1 MSLTSNIAQVLRGR
15 SSAQTNLS
23 ADSSRWWVQCQRN
36 DQRINGQTGRQ
47 SEHLSGLSK
56 YELESVPF
64 RGGVPSLSS
73 VFMGKEPDPARQKRL
88 CFRRDAPRHE
98 TSARMKIAK
107 VTRRSTVATG
117 TLVPPSSPKA
127 QALRRFSRERVPPD
141 KSTWTSSSSP
151 SEKLRR
157 LQCPF

>member
-47 SEHLSGLSK
+47 SEHLSGLSQD
-56 YELESVPF
+56 ELESVPF
-64 RGGVPSLSS
+64 RGGVPSQVS
-73 VFMGKEPDPARQKRL
+73 VFMVKDPDPARQKRL
-88 CFRRDAPRHE
+88 YSPSAPMKKPKVAPR
-98 TSARMKIAK
+98 SNVAM
-107 VTRRSTVATG
+107 VTM
-117 TLVPPSSPKA
+117 VPPSSPKA
-127 QALRRFSRERVPPD
+127 QTFRRYSRERVPPD
-141 KSTWTSSSSP
+141 KSTWTPSSSP
-151 SEKLRR
+151 TEKIRR